1 MTQESKYFLQY
12 QIDWLND
19 RSKIKI
25 WEKSR
30 RIGATYVQSY
40 EDVRDCV
47 SNEVPAVWFS
57 SADESAAKEYILYCA
72 QWAKLFDAGAREMGE
87 IVIDKDKD
95 IKALV
100 IQFSNGTRINAL
112 TSNPRAFRSKGG
124 KVILDEFAHHE
135 DQFEMWK
142 AAKPSATWGFPIR
155 ILSTHNGKGQFFKFI
170 DAVKK
175 KKLNWSLHT
184 IDIYRAVKDGLVDK
198 IKGHKTTEEEKK
210 EWLDNERRDCF
221 DEITWQEE
229 YCCNAQDEGSSFLD
243 YELIGKCQEENILWN
258 QKLIDNPWNGSG
270 IKEPKHYSSNWV
282 HELIEKFQS
291 WLMSLTV
298 NGSLYL
304 GVDIGRR
311 KDLTVMVV
319 LEKLYNINISRG
331 YFVLDNMK
339 FWVQQEFLSAILSH
353 PRLVRACID
362 ETGLGMQLAEN
373 AQDSFGE
380 ARVEKINFAAGSI
393 RSEMAFDFKR
403 EFEDRSI
410 LIPALNEVKDDFHSI
425 KKIVTSA
432 NNVRLEADKSDSEVS
447 GHADRFWAWALANH
461 AAKSYAG
468 PVVVSSRQRRKSQK
482 LLEGYE

>member
-1 MTQESKYFLQY
+1 MAQENKYFLKY
-12 QIDWLND
+12 QIDWLQDN
-19 RSKIKI
+19 SKIKI

-47 SNEVPAVWFS
+47 SLKVPAVWFS

-72 QWAKLFDAGAREMGE
+72 KWAKLFDVSARELGE
-87 IVIDKDKD
+87 IVIDKEKD

-124 KVILDEFAHHE
+124 KVVLDEFAHHE
-135 DQFEMWK
+135 DQVEMWK

-170 DAVKK
+170 EGVKK

-184 IDIYRAVKDGLVDK
+184 VDIYRAVEDGLVDK
-198 IKGHKTTEEEKK
+198 IMGRQTTKGERW
-210 EWLDNERRDCF
+210 EWLNNERRDCF

-243 YELIGKCQEENILWN
+243 YELIGKCEESDILWN
-258 QKLIDNPWNGSG
+258 GSVIENPWNGKG
-270 IKEPKHYSSNWV
+270 ILEPTHFSSKWV
-282 HELIEKFQS
+282 YEHLEKFQAWMRS
-291 WLMSLTV
+291 QTI

-304 GVDIGRR
+304 GVDVGRR
-311 KDLTVMVV
+311 KDLTVMVI

-331 YFVLDNMK
+331 YFVMENMK
-339 FWVQQEFLSAILSH
+339 FWVQQKFLHAILSH

-362 ETGLGMQLAEN
+362 ETGLGMQLAET

-380 ARVEKINFAAGSI
+380 SRVEKINFASGSI
-393 RSEMAFDFKR
+393 RSDMAFGLRR
-403 EFEDRSI
+403 ELEARTL
-410 LIPALNEVKDDFHSI
+410 LIPALDEVKDDFHSI

-447 GHADRFWAWALANH
+447 GHADRFWGWALANH
-461 AAKSYAG
+461 AAKSYTGETFVATRG
-468 PVVVSSRQRRKSQK
+468 RRKIHK